1 MTQRGYLTALLV
13 ANLLEVALIFWLVPW
28 PWTLV
33 AIVIVAGA
41 AGALIGTQYPR
52 QTRSR

>member
-1 MTQRGYLTALLV
+1 VTQRGYLAALLV
-13 ANLLEVALIFWLVPW
+13 ANLLEVALIVWLVPW

-41 AGALIGTQYPR
+41 AGALIGTQHPR
-52 QTRSR
+52 RTRS